1 MRPVAPAPER
11 QPFGFL
17 VAYALAAAGGAIAYV
32 PFLTLMLPLQVE
44 RLAGTGKIDVL
55 AYATFGGAV
64 AASLAN
70 IGFGWA
76 SDRSRVRRPWI
87 LAGLVLSCA
96 LLIALREVRQ
106 VWQLLAMLALWQVA
120 LNMMLSPLAAW
131 AGDCFP
137 DEQKGTL
144 GGMLSFAPA
153 LGAIA
158 GVLVT
163 LEGVAPP
170 SRNMLVAGL
179 VAAMILPALL
189 LGKDRVRPALVAQVD
204 PRPEIAV
211 KRHAVWRMWLA
222 RLLLQIAEAALFAY
236 AVFWLFGLDESVRE
250 QEVARMFGL
259 AMAIAVP
266 LALMAGRWSDRH
278 DRPIVPLLVAT
289 ILASVG
295 LLAMALVESLA
306 AAKASY
312 LVFGIAGAVF
322 LSLHSAQTLRVLP
335 RPHTRGRDLG
345 IFNLTNTVPSLLMPW
360 IAIGIIPLAGFSG
373 LFAIL
378 AGLAIL
384 ATLLL
389 ASLLRRI

>member
-1 MRPVAPAPER
+1 MSARRDWRPGGSAPYWFLAPLLA
-11 QPFGFL
+11 FTAVFL
-17 VAYALAAAGGAIAYV
+17 V
-32 PFLTLMLPLQVE
+32 LPLGFSVW
-44 RLAGTGKIDVL
+44 LAFTRWNPLSEPRWVGTRQFEHLLLRDD
-55 AYATFGGAV
+55 AFRE
-64 AASLAN
+64 SLAN
-70 IGFGWA
+70 TF
-76 SDRSRVRRPWI
+76 
-87 LAGLVLSCA
+87 
-96 LLIALREVRQ
+96 
-106 VWQLLAMLALWQVA
+106 
-120 LNMMLSPLAAW
+120 
-131 AGDCFP
+131 
-137 DEQKGTL
+137 T
-144 GGMLSFAPA
+144 FAF
-153 LGAIA
+153 
-158 GVLVT
+158 
-163 LEGVAPP
+163 
-170 SRNMLVAGL
+170 
-179 VAAMILPALL
+179 
-189 LGKDRVRPALVAQVD
+189 AQ
-204 PRPEIAV
+204 
-211 KRHAVWRMWLA
+211 
-222 RLLLQIAEAALFAY
+222 
-236 AVFWLFGLDESVRE
+236 
-250 QEVARMFGL
+250 
-259 AMAIAVP
+259 MAIGVP